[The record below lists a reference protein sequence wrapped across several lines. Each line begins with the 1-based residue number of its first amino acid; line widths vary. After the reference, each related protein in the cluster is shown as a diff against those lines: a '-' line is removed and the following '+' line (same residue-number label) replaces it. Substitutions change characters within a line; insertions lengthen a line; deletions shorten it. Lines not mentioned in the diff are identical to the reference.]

1 MTNNRALF
9 TICVSLALAVAP
21 ASSGTAADLRPRT
34 VAAFDRYAAETE
46 RQREPSL
53 TDNSQFLWIEAQRA
67 ADRTVSLEQL
77 RAGAFVIERLTTTAD
92 GKTIEVPD
100 GIIHHWL
107 GAVFVPD
114 ASLDQAIALLQDYDH
129 HAQIYAPAVNRSKVL
144 ARDGDSFRVLLRF
157 FMKKVLTVVVD
168 GEHQA
173 RFTRLGPD
181 RAHGRV
187 VSTRL
192 NEVEDPD
199 TPKERQT
206 PVGRDGGY
214 LWRINCY
221 WRFFERDGGTVHSM
235 RNDHPEPQ
243 HPDRPRMA
251 GRSIREQHPERL
263 SRIHPDDDAQGPAAD
278 GERPTSRSM
287 IVAEKGNGFSA
298 TVRRSRARRRPRC
311 R

>member
-1 MTNNRALF
+1 MLIDRTFL

-21 ASSGTAADLRPRT
+21 ASSGTAADLRPQT
-34 VAAFDRYAAETE
+34 VAAFDRYAAESE

-53 TDNSQFLWIEAQRA
+53 TNASQFLWIEAQRA

-92 GKTIEVPD
+92 RKTIEVPD

-129 HAQIYAPAVNRSKVL
+129 HAEIYAPAVNRSKVL
-144 ARDGDSFRVLLRF
+144 ARDDDSFRVLLRF

-181 RAHGRV
+181 RAHSRV

-192 NEVEDPD
+192 NEVEDPG
-199 TPKERQT
+199 TAQERLK
-206 PVGRDGGY
+206 PEGRDGGY
-214 LWRINCY
+214 LWRINSY
-221 WRFFERDGGTVHSM
+221 WRFLERDGGTVHSV
-235 RNDHPEPQ
+235 RDDHAEPP
-243 HPDRPRMA
+243 HSHRPWLA
-251 GRSIREQHPERL
+251 GRPVRDQHSEGF
-263 SRIHPDDDAQGPAAD
+263 SRIHADHDSPDLAGD
-278 GERPTSRSM
+278 GEEGGRTTAVISSQM
-287 IVAEKGNGFSA
+287 
-298 TVRRSRARRRPRC
+298 T
-311 R
+311 

>member
-1 MTNNRALF
+1 LSVPIDRAFL
-9 TICVSLALAVAP
+9 TVWVSLALTVAP
-21 ASSGTAADLRPRT
+21 ASSGTAADLRPQT

-53 TDNSQFLWIEAQRA
+53 TNASPFLWIEAQRA

-92 GKTIEVPD
+92 GKQIEVPD

-107 GAVFVPD
+107 GAVFVPG
-114 ASLDQAIALLQDYDH
+114 ASLDEAIALLQDYDH
-129 HAQIYAPAVNRSKVL
+129 HAEIYAPAVNRSKVL

-181 RAHGRV
+181 RAHSRV

-192 NEVEDPD
+192 NEVEDPG
-199 TPKERQT
+199 TAQERLK
-206 PVGRDGGY
+206 PEGRDGGY
-214 LWRINCY
+214 LWRINSY
-221 WRFFERDGGTVHSM
+221 WRFLERDGGTYIQCETITLSRRIPIGLGWLVGPFVTSIPKDSLEFTLTTT
-235 RNDHPEPQ
+235 RQ
-243 HPDRPRMA
+243 ALLARVKTGAGRPR
-251 GRSIREQHPERL
+251 
-263 SRIHPDDDAQGPAAD
+263 
-278 GERPTSRSM
+278 
-287 IVAEKGNGFSA
+287 
-298 TVRRSRARRRPRC
+298 
-311 R
+311 